1 MLYSSRLNKIGKN
14 PNLVSNRDNL
24 DIDTKTVNAFV
35 NAISTKESVDSF
47 DLSDPRN
54 INSIQPF
61 CTFLQYLI

>member
-1 MLYSSRLNKIGKN
+1 MNKIGKN
-14 PNLVSNRDNL
+14 PNLVPNRDNL

-54 INSIQPF
+54 RDIISF
-61 CTFLQYLI
+61 YVDRVGDEKL